1 MKLLL
6 TFIIVIECIVT
17 VQTSDLYS
25 QIETNTKTSTSNVG
39 IHIAYQESIVRTDN
53 FGYDFENMYYK
64 DNFTNEFRGYSVGL
78 SYNKKLQDNDNLA
91 TITVEALFQKLPMYS
106 EDMLGGGFR
115 LNHEPSRPPTFVKN
129 SIPNY
134 IGTIN
139 GMYNFNLFNSGFA
152 LSTGISLGY
161 VFSKNF
167 ILTTV
172 VDSNVIDFVNG
183 SYLTPLEHYS
193 IGKESTFTN
202 KYGPEVN
209 PFRFGLIIGVNYNF
223 TINTTE
229 IEPFFRYNES
239 ITNHNTTDLNED
251 FLHSF
256 QTGIAVR
263 LPF

>member
-1 MKLLL
+1 M
-6 TFIIVIECIVT
+6 IECIVS
-17 VQTSDLYS
+17 VQSSDLYS
-25 QIETNTKTSTSNVG
+25 QIETNTKKSTSNVG

-53 FGYDFENMYYK
+53 LGYDFVNMHYK

-78 SYNKKLQDNDNLA
+78 SYNKKLQDNDNFA

-115 LNHEPSRPPTFVKN
+115 LNHEPSRPPTLVKY

-134 IGTIN
+134 MATIN

-152 LSTGISLGY
+152 LSAGISLGY

-167 ILTTV
+167 ILTAE
-172 VDSNVIDFVNG
+172 VDSNVIDFVNE
-183 SYLTPLEHYS
+183 SILTPLEPFE
-193 IGKESTFTN
+193 IGKESTFTFQN
-202 KYGPEVN
+202 GPKVN

-223 TINTTE
+223 TIQTTE
-229 IEPFFRYNES
+229 IEPFFRYNKS

-251 FLHSF
+251 FLHSL
-256 QTGIAVR
+256 QSGIAVR
-263 LPF
+263 FPL